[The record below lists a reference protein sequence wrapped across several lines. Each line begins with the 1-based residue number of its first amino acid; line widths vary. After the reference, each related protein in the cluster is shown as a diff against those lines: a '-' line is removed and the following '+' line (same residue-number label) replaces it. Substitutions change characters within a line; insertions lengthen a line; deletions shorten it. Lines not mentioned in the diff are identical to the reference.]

1 LLTALRTLSSK
12 ILLKITV
19 LVIIEI
25 ILIVS
30 SFSIL
35 IYFQSQQSSLGNS
48 INIAGKNRYLTA
60 NLLLQTEKY
69 LYGLSSDDTSQLKA
83 AMNSLHSNI
92 MTLKQGGVISGINLK
107 PLRSSFADLWN
118 TVNGGLNGYEAY
130 VTNKLLTLPQGSGA
144 AAITDRTVIRK
155 TVESM
160 ASKLI
165 ESSDKLVT
173 LLGQQ
178 TDKNTRNL
186 MLLQILFAILIIGI
200 MVLILYFV
208 KRMLRPIFALT
219 EATSKVKNGN
229 LDASVKQNGND
240 ELSILTEC
248 FNSMIVTI
256 RDDIK
261 RQNQLTKQLESANE
275 ELKQKDRLKDE
286 FISIAAHELR
296 APIQPILG
304 LTEVIR
310 SRKVGN
316 LSVGRG
322 YNDDEFL
329 SVIIRN
335 AKRLHRLSTDILDI
349 SKIETH
355 SLVLNKEQINVNEM
369 IINAIGDYRNQIEK
383 DGKKQN
389 EINLLYNSSAQDIFV
404 EADKGRIA
412 QVISNL
418 ISNAVKFTKVGTVT
432 VAAEKLKED
441 NQQVI
446 ISVKDTGNGIDPEIL
461 PRLFTKFA
469 TKSDKGTGIG
479 LGLFIS
485 KSIIEAHGG
494 RIWAENN
501 ADGKGAT
508 FAFSLPINK
517 QQQQQM
523 LSSSSPGISR
533 ERL

>member
-1 LLTALRTLSSK
+1 MLTALRTLSSK

-25 ILIVS
+25 ILIVG

-69 LYGLSSDDTSQLKA
+69 LYGLSSDDTSQLKS

-92 MTLKQGGVISGINLK
+92 MTLKQGGVISGIDLK
-107 PLRSSFADLWN
+107 PLRSSFVELWN

-130 VTNKLLTLPQGSGA
+130 VTNKLLTLPQGSD
-144 AAITDRTVIRK
+144 AAITDRTIIRK

-178 TDKNTRNL
+178 TDKNSQNL
-186 MLLQILFAILIIGI
+186 VLLQILFAFLIIGI
-200 MVLILYFV
+200 MVLILYLV

-219 EATSKVKNGN
+219 EATSKVKDGN
-229 LDASVKQNGND
+229 LDASVKQKGND

-256 RDDIK
+256 RDHIK

-355 SLVLNKEQINVNEM
+355 SLVLNKEQINLNEM

-389 EINLLYNSSAQDIFV
+389 EINLLYNSSEQDIFV
-404 EADKGRIA
+404 EADKGRIT

-418 ISNAVKFTKVGTVT
+418 ISNAVKFTEVGTVT
-432 VAAEKLKED
+432 IAAEKLKED

-446 ISVKDTGNGIDPEIL
+446 ISVKDNGNGIDPEIL

-485 KSIIEAHGG
+485 KSIMEAHGG

-517 QQQQQM
+517 QQQQM
-523 LSSSSPGISR
+523 LSSSSLGISR
-533 ERL
+533 EGL